1 MKKVLSI
8 ALVLVMIFTCV
19 CTVSADSVW
28 DTYWNDTE
36 ELERAVIMQPGSDE
50 TQRNFSWYVYEDAE
64 CYVEIGTDA
73 LMTDAKKV
81 SAEVVDTKQGYFR
94 ANATVCGLENGVT
107 YYYACVTGEKK
118 SDVYS
123 FTTLDSND
131 FSALYISDI
140 HITEDEENP
149 ENIKTTAYAFADLL
163 VEATGREDINI
174 ILSAG
179 DQATDGL
186 KNEYEG
192 LVFSPLARSISFATS
207 IGNHDR
213 KGIDYKYFTNL
224 PNEKTP
230 FISSPQGGDYY
241 FVKGDV
247 LFLFI
252 DSNNTS
258 NAVHRYFVRK
268 AIKENPD
275 CKWRVLVMH
284 HDLYGGTIESRES
297 ENELLR
303 LMHASLCDKF
313 DIDLVLTGHSHHY
326 SVSDV
331 LYNNK
336 IVEEIENGETVVNAD
351 GTVYLVSASVMRA
364 RDDEGVEYNDRI
376 AYGMTN
382 FNAKLY
388 NIIDFSTDSITVT
401 TYEMGEDEAYASFTL
416 VKTDDYEAETF
427 NFFRCIFDKLVDR
440 ISTLVAFFNNIG
452 RYYDL
457 SEDGYNVS
465 IFDNMC

>member
-1 MKKVLSI
+1 MKKVLGL
-8 ALVLVMIFTCV
+8 ALVLVMLFTCV
-19 CTVSADSVW
+19 FSVSSASLW
-28 DTYWNDTE
+28 DAYWNDAD
-36 ELERAVIMQPGSDE
+36 ELERAVIMQPGKDE
-50 TQRNFSWYVYEDAE
+50 TQRNFSWYVYEKAE

-73 LMTDAKKV
+73 DMTDAERIA
-81 SAEVVDTKQGYFR
+81 AEVIDTKQGYFR
-94 ANATVCGLENGVT
+94 ANATVSDLQAGAT
-107 YYYACVTGEKK
+107 YYYACVAGDER

-123 FTTLDSND
+123 FTTLDGND

-140 HITEDEENP
+140 HISEDEENP

-163 VEATGREDINI
+163 TEATKREDINI

-192 LVFSPLARSISFATS
+192 LVFSPVARSLSFATS

-230 FISSPQGGDYY
+230 FITSPQGGDYY

-258 NAVHRYFVRK
+258 NAVHRYVVRK

-303 LMHASLCDKF
+303 IMYSSLCDQF

-336 IVEEIENGETVVNAD
+336 VVDEIENGETVVNAD
-351 GTVYLVSASVMRA
+351 GTVYLVSASVMRG

-376 AYGMTN
+376 AYGMTD

-388 NIIDFSTDSITVT
+388 NIIDFSSDAITVT

-427 NFFRCIFDKLVDR
+427 NFFRCVFDKLVDR

-452 RYYDL
+452 RYFDL

>member
-1 MKKVLSI
+1 MKKVLSLI
-8 ALVLVMIFTCV
+8 LAAIMLLTCV
-19 CTVSADSVW
+19 SFVSAESNWDSF
-28 DTYWNDTE
+28 WNDTQ
-36 ELERAVIMQPGSDE
+36 ELERAVIMQPGKDE
-50 TQRNFSWYVYEDAE
+50 TQRNFSWYVYSPAE
-64 CYVEIGTDA
+64 CYVEIGTDE
-73 LMTDAKKV
+73 LLKDAEKI
-81 SAEVVDTKQGYFR
+81 SAEVIDTKQGYYR
-94 ANATVCGLENGVT
+94 ANAIVSGLEKGKT
-107 YYYACVTGEKK
+107 YYYACVTGEQR

-123 FTTLDSND
+123 FNTIEGND

-140 HITEDEENP
+140 HITDDEENP

-163 VEATGREDINI
+163 AEATQREDINI

-192 LVFSPLARSISFATS
+192 LMFSPVARSLSFATS

-224 PNEKTP
+224 PNESKLL
-230 FISSPQGGDYY
+230 IESPQGGDYY

-268 AIKENPD
+268 AVRENPD

-303 LMHASLCDKF
+303 LMYASLCDEF
-313 DIDLVLTGHSHHY
+313 NIDLVLTGHSHHY

-336 IVEEIENGETVVNAD
+336 IVDEIENGETVVNAE

-364 RDDEGVEYNDRI
+364 REDDNLPYNDRI
-376 AYGMTN
+376 AYGMSDYGD
-382 FNAKLY
+382 KLY
-388 NIIDFSTDSITVT
+388 NIIDFSSDSITVT
-401 TYEMGEDEAYASFTL
+401 TYEKGETDAYASFTL
-416 VKTDDYEAETF
+416 VKTDDYEAESF
-427 NFFRCIFDKLVDR
+427 SFFRAVFDKLVDR

-465 IFDNMC
+465 IFDSIC